1 MDDMTR
7 DKFIRWS
14 AEMDLRYD
22 KVFSIV
28 DIWEKNIEKWGSV
41 LPFYK
46 NVQREGVFFGRQLK
60 KSDYVV
66 CFWENLFRLSMTRK
80 RKPG

>member
-46 NVQREGVFFGRQLK
+46 NVQREGGVLWK
-60 KSDYVV
+60 AA
-66 CFWENLFRLSMTRK
+66 
-80 RKPG
+80 